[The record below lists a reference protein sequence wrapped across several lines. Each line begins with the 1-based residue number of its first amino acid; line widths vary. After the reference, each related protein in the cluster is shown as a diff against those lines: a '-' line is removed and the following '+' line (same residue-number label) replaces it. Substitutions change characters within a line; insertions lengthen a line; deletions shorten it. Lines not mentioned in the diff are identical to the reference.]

1 MHRMVED
8 GAKRPPDQSKK
19 MTDLTLNQ
27 DFWIAAGLL
36 LLLAVIGGW
45 REHRRKR
52 RRDID
57 RPGLVPWQLIEILA
71 FFAAVGAVLLA
82 LKL

>member
-1 MHRMVED
+1 VE
-8 GAKRPPDQSKK
+8 GRSEATTSK

-36 LLLAVIGGW
+36 LLVAIFGGW

-71 FFAAVGAVLLA
+71 FFAAVGAALLA
-82 LKL
+82 MRL

>member
-1 MHRMVED
+1 
-8 GAKRPPDQSKK
+8 

-36 LLLAVIGGW
+36 FLLAVVSGW

-57 RPGLVPWQLIEILA
+57 RPGLVPWQSIEVLA